1 MAIPSLI
8 PTAINLKL
16 ESAGPLLVVEQ
27 LISSFC
33 ISLRYSDS
41 NLNGYKSLLVT
52 LGSAECRSLELPLVF
67 YKVDSL
73 LLEYRPPTG
82 RSRSTQVAYDFQH
95 HVSEGGLISL
105 FMSNSF

>member
-27 LISSFC
+27 LISSFG

-67 YKVDSL
+67 LQSRQSSTGVQASHWQVQVDTGSL
-73 LLEYRPPTG
+73 
-82 RSRSTQVAYDFQH
+82 
-95 HVSEGGLISL
+95 
-105 FMSNSF
+105 